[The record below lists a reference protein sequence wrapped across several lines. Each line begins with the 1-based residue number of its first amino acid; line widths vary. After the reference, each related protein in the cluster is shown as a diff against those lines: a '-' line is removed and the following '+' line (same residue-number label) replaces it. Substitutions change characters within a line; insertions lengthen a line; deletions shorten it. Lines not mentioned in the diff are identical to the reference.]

1 LQTVT
6 PAERRAALVARMVAA
21 AEKTGTGVTYDAIE
35 AALTVA
41 LEEAAKVARG
51 YTEIVNSHGNLA
63 TAPHSAA
70 EQAANEIEAAIRAL
84 IPSALSS
91 SS

>member
-1 LQTVT
+1 MT

-41 LEEAAKVARG
+41 LEEAATIIERRATIRHG
-51 YTEIVNSHGNLA
+51 YDKHFDA
-63 TAPHSAA
+63 
-70 EQAANEIEAAIRAL
+70 AAIRAM
-84 IPSALSS
+84 IPKEG
-91 SS
+91 